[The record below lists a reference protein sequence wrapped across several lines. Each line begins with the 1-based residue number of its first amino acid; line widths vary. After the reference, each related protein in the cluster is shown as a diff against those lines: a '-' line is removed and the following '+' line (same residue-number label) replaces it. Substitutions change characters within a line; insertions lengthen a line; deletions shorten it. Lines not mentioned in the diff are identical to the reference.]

1 MGTLIKIAPSIRIT
15 VMERN
20 QSREISSNGV
30 LRHIACGVA
39 GFMDNAIGGKSQ
51 PSRTSENHSNMDLP
65 HTTIPGASHSATG
78 FATSGIKR
86 NKEKGNDTKSFEGEV
101 MKTLWKKLH
110 LSKVSDYDIEG
121 INFIETFITRKLG
134 RFYRGLDEQDQK
146 EISQYGG
153 SEIRETRW
161 TSKIFESP
169 HPSNTYL
176 FWKYIKKHRDK
187 KCLEKVDFIIVVN
200 GKEYKFGDDDK
211 NSTQYTINY
220 DKKMIET
227 VDKNL
232 SYVEELDER
241 LAIDRILGEEDD
253 TY

>member
-1 MGTLIKIAPSIRIT
+1 
-15 VMERN
+15 MERN

-65 HTTIPGASHSATG
+65 HTTIPGASNSATG
-78 FATSGIKR
+78 FATSGIKL
-86 NKEKGNDTKSFEGEV
+86 NEEKGNDSKFFEGEF
-101 MKTLWKKLH
+101 MKTLWKELDLH
-110 LSKVSDYDIEG
+110 KVSDFYDIEG
-121 INFIETFITRKLG
+121 IQYIEKIIIWDLA

-146 EISQYGG
+146 EISQFGG
-153 SEIRETRW
+153 SETRETRW
-161 TSKIFESP
+161 TSKIFENP
-169 HPSNTYL
+169 HPSNIYL
-176 FWKYIKKHRDK
+176 FWKYIEERRDK

-232 SYVEELDER
+232 SDDEELDEQ

-253 TY
+253 TNNSRFEYFST